1 MRNVKPLTLLIFSI
15 CCALGS
21 LSWQLATDDTK
32 ESIANRISDNLSKAL
47 YALEAESTQILNS
60 PKPFK
65 WSELKGSHFL
75 MDSLRVIAWSDPE
88 FLPDARQIQTDF
100 KLKLVKNSNGDFLLR
115 KHVFGS
121 SKFLISVLPLYKK
134 YSITN
139 RYLIPQSNPQVF
151 EKFNIRVLDPLATT
165 GIKIYFE
172 NQAIFGI
179 DLVSENNGK
188 GTAPLI
194 LAFASLFFLI
204 LAVILFLKK
213 LHKQRKFQVVFL
225 LGGSIFILLRL
236 LMLQLNFPGSWYE
249 TKIFSPQ
256 EFASS
261 SFNASMGDLFLNTLG
276 VMILCGYVLFTY
288 TKWPVIRS
296 VLKTKA
302 IARWG
307 WTLLFLLL
315 SIFSFLYPFL
325 FIEVIFNN
333 SSISL
338 DITQSLSF
346 DVIRVLS
353 FISITFGVISS
364 FFFTHVFI
372 RISKAL
378 SPLYGRFGVALL
390 IACVLFISYFK
401 IESRDYWITLWVG
414 IPFIVLV
421 YFSRI
426 SSSLNR
432 ITYVTF
438 LYLFFAT
445 ATFATQGALSIQ
457 RFVMKKR
464 VESQFKFASG
474 YLIDRDVLAE
484 YLLNESLRKI
494 PTDAFIQTRLASPFL
509 SKSVVRQKVKQ
520 IYLNSYFDR
529 YDIKI
534 YLYNSA
540 KEPYDDQT
548 QVPLSVLESELSNS
562 TNETEYKGLYFIR
575 SQGIKTGKRY
585 FATIPITRFDQVIG
599 YVALDLSLKRI
610 IPQNVYPELLADNR
624 FGEYFENRDKSFAFL
639 SNHGIISS
647 FGNFNYE
654 RDFDFNLLNKSS
666 FYETGVESHGFIH
679 TGIEDDSNRVAV
691 VTSMDYPS
699 FFVLTNFSFFFITG
713 MFVAGVALLGYGF
726 FIWFRGG
733 KINYAARIQLYI
745 YMAFVIPLVV
755 VTITTLNRTTQSAEN
770 QLNQDF
776 SNRSKTIGENLEP
789 ILTNYWKD
797 PALSL
802 EELENQLDNIA
813 RFSNID
819 ISVYDPSGRILVS
832 SQPGIL
838 ENQLASGLM
847 NRKAWEQIF
856 NEGENSLIM
865 NEQIGSLIFNNS
877 YFALKSTES
886 GSKIGVLSVPFFESG
901 LSLESTQINIL
912 ANVLTV
918 FTLIFILFSI
928 LSFFIVDLLTFPL
941 RFITRTLSRTTLTG
955 NNEPLQWKS
964 KDEIG
969 LMVDEYNRMLKNLEQ
984 SKIELARSQKESAW
998 REIAR
1003 QVAHEIKNPL
1013 TPMKLTL
1020 QQMEIILMKEGL
1032 DKEKSK
1038 QSIKTL
1044 LTQVDIL
1051 NDIASSFSTFA
1062 RMPAPIL
1069 QKIDL
1074 TTVIRKS
1081 VDLYSN
1087 YETGTVSLKEMH
1099 EPVFIMADEQLL
1111 HRIISNIILNAL
1123 QSSSKRKV
1131 NVDIEIRLQP
1141 NLVEVIFKD
1150 NGDGID
1156 QELQEK
1162 IFLPYFSTKQS
1173 GSGLGLAIAKQG
1185 IEQSGGAIW
1194 FESIPDGGTIF
1205 TIRFPLA

>member
-1 MRNVKPLTLLIFSI
+1 
-15 CCALGS
+15 
-21 LSWQLATDDTK
+21 
-32 ESIANRISDNLSKAL
+32 
-47 YALEAESTQILNS
+47 
-60 PKPFK
+60 
-65 WSELKGSHFL
+65 
-75 MDSLRVIAWSDPE
+75 
-88 FLPDARQIQTDF
+88 
-100 KLKLVKNSNGDFLLR
+100 
-115 KHVFGS
+115 
-121 SKFLISVLPLYKK
+121 
-134 YSITN
+134 
-139 RYLIPQSNPQVF
+139 
-151 EKFNIRVLDPLATT
+151 
-165 GIKIYFE
+165 
-172 NQAIFGI
+172 
-179 DLVSENNGK
+179 
-188 GTAPLI
+188 
-194 LAFASLFFLI
+194 
-204 LAVILFLKK
+204 
-213 LHKQRKFQVVFL
+213 
-225 LGGSIFILLRL
+225 
-236 LMLQLNFPGSWYE
+236 
-249 TKIFSPQ
+249 
-256 EFASS
+256 
-261 SFNASMGDLFLNTLG
+261 
-276 VMILCGYVLFTY
+276 
-288 TKWPVIRS
+288 
-296 VLKTKA
+296 
-302 IARWG
+302 
-307 WTLLFLLL
+307 
-315 SIFSFLYPFL
+315 
-325 FIEVIFNN
+325 
-333 SSISL
+333 
-338 DITQSLSF
+338 
-346 DVIRVLS
+346 
-353 FISITFGVISS
+353 
-364 FFFTHVFI
+364 
-372 RISKAL
+372 
-378 SPLYGRFGVALL
+378 
-390 IACVLFISYFK
+390 
-401 IESRDYWITLWVG
+401 
-414 IPFIVLV
+414 
-421 YFSRI
+421 
-426 SSSLNR
+426 
-432 ITYVTF
+432 
-438 LYLFFAT
+438 
-445 ATFATQGALSIQ
+445 
-457 RFVMKKR
+457 
-464 VESQFKFASG
+464 
-474 YLIDRDVLAE
+474 
-484 YLLNESLRKI
+484 
-494 PTDAFIQTRLASPFL
+494 
-509 SKSVVRQKVKQ
+509 
-520 IYLNSYFDR
+520 
-529 YDIKI
+529 
-534 YLYNSA
+534 
-540 KEPYDDQT
+540 
-548 QVPLSVLESELSNS
+548 
-562 TNETEYKGLYFIR
+562 
-575 SQGIKTGKRY
+575 
-585 FATIPITRFDQVIG
+585 
-599 YVALDLSLKRI
+599 
-610 IPQNVYPELLADNR
+610 
-624 FGEYFENRDKSFAFL
+624 
-639 SNHGIISS
+639 
-647 FGNFNYE
+647 
-654 RDFDFNLLNKSS
+654 
-666 FYETGVESHGFIH
+666 
-679 TGIEDDSNRVAV
+679 
-691 VTSMDYPS
+691 
-699 FFVLTNFSFFFITG
+699 
-713 MFVAGVALLGYGF
+713 MFVAGVVLLVYGF
-726 FIWFRGG
+726 FIWFRDG

-789 ILTNYWKD
+789 VLTNYWKD

-819 ISVYDPSGRILVS
+819 ISVYDPSGRILAT

-1020 QQMEIILMKEGL
+1020 QQMAIILMKEGL

-1074 TTVIRKS
+1074 TAVVRKS

-1099 EPVFIMADEQLL
+1099 GPVLIMADEQLL

-1131 NVDIEIRLQP
+1131 NVDIEIRLQS

-1194 FESIPDGGTIF
+1194 FETNPEGGTIF